1 MTERDDD
8 TDFSAEESISDEIS
22 ERVRSVISAA
32 ESAATAIRH
41 EAEQQEQ
48 IKRRAAEGER
58 QRFLEQAKA
67 EAEALLE
74 ERMKRISELSDSL
87 IEGAEK
93 ILMRIDGA
101 AEVKRQLET
110 MVHALA
116 NAAEE
121 LAAESGVTREVP
133 RPRPVA
139 VEDAPDQ
146 PRMRAVPEPEEETAS
161 VTELRVPQQAE
172 PDPEVVE
179 PVPDA
184 EPEVTEAEAP
194 AAKSDGGPATKAD
207 VTPVEVIPAEDSS
220 DDEDVEVVDAVAVE
234 DEPEP
239 EPDRRNGA
247 PAAAK
252 EPAAEPR
259 GFDGDDMLAAR
270 LVALQM
276 AVAGSARDEVE
287 AHLRKTFELDE
298 PGTILNDVFGA
309 ESKL

>member
-1 MTERDDD
+1 MSENDE
-8 TDFSAEESISDEIS
+8 TDLSAEESISDEIS

-41 EAEQQEQ
+41 EAEQQAQ

-58 QRFLEQAKA
+58 QRFIEQAKA
-67 EAEALLE
+67 EAEALLD

-87 IEGAEK
+87 IEGAEQ

-101 AEVKRQLET
+101 AEVKRQLDT
-110 MVHALA
+110 MVQALA
-116 NAAEE
+116 HAAEE
-121 LAAESGVTREVP
+121 LAAESGFSGEVP

-139 VEDAPDQ
+139 VDDEPAEQ
-146 PRMRAVPEPEEETAS
+146 PLRAVPEPEDTAT
-161 VTELRVPQQAE
+161 VTELHVPQKAE
-172 PDPEVVE
+172 PEPDVAEPE
-179 PVPDA
+179 PDSA
-184 EPEVTEAEAP
+184 PEVTEAEAP
-194 AAKSDGGPATKAD
+194 AAAKSDGPATKAD
-207 VTPVEVIPAEDSS
+207 VTPVEVIPADDTA

-234 DEPEP
+234 DEPE
-239 EPDRRNGA
+239 RRNGA
-247 PAAAK
+247 PADK
-252 EPAAEPR
+252 EQAAEPR

-298 PGTILNDVFGA
+298 PGAILNDVFGA

>member
-1 MTERDDD
+1 MSENDD
-8 TDFSAEESISDEIS
+8 TDLSPEESISDEIS

-41 EAEQQEQ
+41 EAEQQAQ

-58 QRFLEQAKA
+58 QRFVEQAKA

-101 AEVKRQLET
+101 AEVKRQLDT
-110 MVHALA
+110 MVQALA
-116 NAAEE
+116 HAAEE
-121 LAAESGVTREVP
+121 LAAESGFTREVP

-139 VEDAPDQ
+139 VEDEPASQAGAPAEQ
-146 PRMRAVPEPEEETAS
+146 PRMRAVPEPDETAN
-161 VTELRVPQQAE
+161 VTELRVPQKAAPA
-172 PDPEVVE
+172 PDVVE
-179 PVPDA
+179 P
-184 EPEVTEAEAP
+184 EPEVAKRELGEPEVAE
-194 AAKSDGGPATKAD
+194 
-207 VTPVEVIPAEDSS
+207 PVPAEDSS
-220 DDEDVEVVDAVAVE
+220 DDEDDVEVVDAVAVE
-234 DEPEP
+234 DEPAE
-239 EPDRRNGA
+239 RRNGA
-247 PAAAK
+247 PAAK
-252 EPAAEPR
+252 QQAASEPR

-276 AVAGSARDEVE
+276 AVAGSARVEVE
-287 AHLRKTFELDE
+287 AHLRKTFALDE
-298 PGTILNDVFGA
+298 PGAILNDVFGA